1 MSRSSKRPGVPRR
14 PRWLARS
21 TRRRMSREEHE
32 AYSRSHLGEFII
44 IPLGEHFGF
53 ARFLGGCWFA
63 FYDLFAPMIPAIEDI
78 NKCPVLFT
86 LCCSTDHLTK
96 KIWTVIG
103 QEPLEGEL
111 ALPPVSVRNPEGS
124 DYIDIY
130 TAGEFRPY
138 AGEDLTKL
146 DILAVW
152 DEPSHVEE
160 RLLNQLTGKPCR
172 FARGAR
178 VRPELAERAYREYW
192 AKHGTPPGS
201 TPP

>member
-1 MSRSSKRPGVPRR
+1 MSSSSKRPTAPRR

-32 AYSRSHLGEFII
+32 AYWQSHRGEFIA

-53 ARFLGGCWFA
+53 ARYLSGCEFA
-63 FYDLFAPMIPAIEDI
+63 FYNLLSSTIPPVEEIKSRE
-78 NKCPVLFT
+78 VLFI
-86 LCCSTDHLTK
+86 LCCSSDHLMK

-111 ALPPVSVRNPEGS
+111 ALPPVAVRNPEGS

-130 TAGEFRPY
+130 SEGEFRPY

-192 AKHGTPPGS
+192 AKHGGPPDRTRG
-201 TPP
+201 